1 MSTSPATPGPEASRT
16 PSTNLLSSVMRAL
29 SSMTSGTNRNPPS
42 DENTSVEDD
51 PDGNILAEDDP
62 DESVAGR
69 VQLEGISLI
78 HRMQRVT
85 DRLER
90 EAGNLLDNPQ
100 RQMDKFRTLVG
111 AAENVLAAHLF
122 YGLTS
127 GGGSSDRKFIGSE
140 PKSIRLKTELTKCSS
155 SVDQVG
161 LVSSGGTGGFL
172 PYLSQPYQEVGGSVA
187 FAPVFRGENDASQ
200 SYLSA
205 PHRAAN
211 FGFRL

>member
-1 MSTSPATPGPEASRT
+1 
-16 PSTNLLSSVMRAL
+16 
-29 SSMTSGTNRNPPS
+29 MTSGTNRNSPS

-51 PDGNILAEDDP
+51 PDENILAEHDP

-78 HRMQRVT
+78 HRMQWVT

-122 YGLTS
+122 YEQQQSIDKTRSRRGLTDS
-127 GGGSSDRKFIGSE
+127 
-140 PKSIRLKTELTKCSS
+140 
-155 SVDQVG
+155 
-161 LVSSGGTGGFL
+161 
-172 PYLSQPYQEVGGSVA
+172 LS
-187 FAPVFRGENDASQ
+187 FTMKR
-200 SYLSA
+200 
-205 PHRAAN
+205 RI
-211 FGFRL
+211 

>member
-1 MSTSPATPGPEASRT
+1 
-16 PSTNLLSSVMRAL
+16 
-29 SSMTSGTNRNPPS
+29 MTSGTNRNSPS

-51 PDGNILAEDDP
+51 PDENILAEHDP

-78 HRMQRVT
+78 HRMQWVT

-122 YGLTS
+122 YEQQQSIDQPRSRRGLTDS
-127 GGGSSDRKFIGSE
+127 
-140 PKSIRLKTELTKCSS
+140 
-155 SVDQVG
+155 
-161 LVSSGGTGGFL
+161 
-172 PYLSQPYQEVGGSVA
+172 LS
-187 FAPVFRGENDASQ
+187 FTMKR
-200 SYLSA
+200 
-205 PHRAAN
+205 RI
-211 FGFRL
+211 